1 MAFTAQDVKTLRE
14 KTGCGMM
21 DCKKAL
27 TQADGNM
34 DAAIDIL
41 REQGLAKQAKKAS
54 RIAAEGVAYAATN
67 ADATVG
73 VVVEINSE
81 TDFVAKN
88 DDFMSFVKTVAD
100 TIIEKNPADVDALLA
115 EKAADSDMTVAE
127 LLQEKVLTIGENI
140 KIRRFARY
148 EGAVATYIHAGGKIG
163 VMVNFE
169 TDVAGKEG
177 FAEYGKDI
185 AMQIAAV
192 NPSYLQKSDVPDE
205 VIELEK
211 AIMTEQ
217 VINEGKPEAIA
228 QKIVLGK
235 IGKYYEENCLV
246 NQAFV
251 KDNKMT
257 VEQYTAKVAK
267 DLGGSIKILGFV
279 RFEKGEGLEKRSDNL
294 ADEVAKQLAESSK

>member
-100 TIIEKNPADVDALLA
+100 TIIEKNPADVNALLA

-205 VIELEK
+205 VIEHEK

>member
-88 DDFMSFVKTVAD
+88 DDFMNFVKTVAD

-205 VIELEK
+205 VIEHEK